1 MQTFVYIS
9 TMKKHFIIFFFLT
22 FWLATGAAQSAY
34 RIKSDFLFKVKNPD
48 STFNLSKGV
57 VYYDKNIKKLVF
69 DLSFPEREIK
79 VTKDTLVYTFRAD
92 TLYSIEK
99 NLLAP
104 EFTLF
109 NYLLT
114 DQFQTYGIDDK
125 FFSADKVERSQGLV
139 ITHWKPKGKLSEVI
153 GEIVIAQKQKRL
165 YSVLIKN
172 PEMEIINR
180 QIFKNYKTIKGT
192 IIPTEILSV
201 FNVDTTRY
209 LQITSLKN
217 PVINETINEAIYDF
231 DLK

>member
-1 MQTFVYIS
+1 MN
-9 TMKKHFIIFFFLT
+9 KFFLS
-22 FWLATGAAQSAY
+22 FIFIVAIGFSAFSQSGY

-69 DLSFPEREIK
+69 DLQFPEREIK
-79 VTKDTLVYTFRAD
+79 VTKDTLVYTYRAD

-99 NLLAP
+99 NILAP

-125 FFSADKVERSQGLV
+125 YFSADKVERSRNMV
-139 ITHWKPKGKLSEVI
+139 ITHWKPKGQIAEVI

-172 PEMEIINR
+172 PEMEILNR
-180 QIFKNYKTIKGT
+180 QIFKKYQTIKGT
-192 IIPTEILSV
+192 TIPTEILSV
-201 FNVDTTRY
+201 FHVDSLKY
-209 LQITSLKN
+209 LQMTTLKN
-217 PVINETINEAIYDF
+217 SVINETINEHIYDF
-231 DLK
+231 DLKK

>member
-1 MQTFVYIS
+1 MRTFVYIS
-9 TMKKHFIIFFFLT
+9 MMKKLFLSILLIS
-22 FWLATGAAQSAY
+22 FWAAVGTAQSGY

-69 DLSFPEREIK
+69 DLTFPEREIK

-99 NLLAP
+99 NLLSP

-114 DQFQTYGIDDK
+114 DQFQTYGIDDN
-125 FFSADKVERSQGLV
+125 FFSADKVERSKGMV
-139 ITHWKPKGKLSEVI
+139 ITHWKPKGKI
-153 GEIVIAQKQKRL
+153 GEIIGEIIIAQKQKRL

-172 PEMEIINR
+172 PEMKIINR
-180 QIFKNYKTIKGT
+180 QIFKNYQTIKGT
-192 IIPTEILSV
+192 TLPTEILSV
-201 FNVDTTRY
+201 FHVDSSKY
-209 LQITSLKN
+209 MQVTSLKN
-217 PVINETINEAIYDF
+217 AVINETINDHIYDF